1 MSDLVVVPNP
11 LRKSRAERRLCDAQ
25 GGLLLG
31 PRVATLSH
39 LVPGLLA
46 ASGDRRVLLTPLAE
60 RLLAL
65 AAARDAGLLGATPA
79 TGSGDGAGRAA
90 ARLVSELRSAE
101 VTPEDL
107 RGAASGAPTRVGE
120 RLLAAAGALEGY
132 VERLAARDALDAA
145 GALRAAATVAARG
158 ARSEETGDLGLL
170 VLEGHLPASRAAL
183 DLGVA
188 IASRARRVLAQI
200 PFLPEDP
207 VRSAPAEAWLRRI
220 EGLHELS
227 VGRDI
232 QVRFPVNGAA
242 ATGASPP
249 GRVVRLPAASDD
261 AQCDAAARFAV
272 SLLEDGF
279 APPDVAVIAPRRL
292 LELLPPAFARLGVPL
307 SAPLSR
313 PLAGPPVIRDVRVA
327 LRAAGGLDR
336 TALLSLLGSP
346 YFGPAEPIPDL
357 RLHLDRAGV
366 LDGRGDPEERLRS
379 RAAAIAGSDRAG
391 GERGRLLRIAGAA
404 AALRRGLTPLR
415 GPATAAAW
423 VARTRAFLE
432 QVGVRRRA
440 GRAEAGVARR
450 DLAAVARFEEVQ
462 DDLASSLAMAG
473 RGDERLPL
481 EDWANLLDL
490 AIERAELPGGTG
502 PAEGAVEAWPVEEA
516 PGLTARATIVLGAE
530 RGSWPGAIRVDPV
543 LGNAAREALQAHLAR
558 RALPTAFHQQA
569 EAEFR
574 GAWALASASEVLA
587 VGWTRGEQG
596 EGPAPLAA
604 QILDLAGAPELPL
617 ADDPPLEGAR
627 GEAEALRSAARI
639 VARGGAARGEGALA
653 TVPGLALRVADA
665 GERGRQE
672 QERRESWLAG
682 TASPSAGEIPAGL
695 AAWRETLPDQ
705 WSATDLET
713 HAGCGFRYLL
723 RAAGLREEAVAGLDM
738 DRRDEGAL
746 LHAVLEAFV
755 RERRDR
761 GDWPPRDDGADREEA
776 RRVAS
781 TVLERF
787 EREGSVG
794 DPATWA
800 ARREAVL
807 RRIDRFVASES
818 RGDPGLRPVL
828 LEFGFGRDT
837 GRPPLSIPTED
848 GEILLQGRIDR
859 VDADGRRVLVVD
871 YKNSRSM
878 QPSRERLS
886 AEALGTTS
894 FQAPVYLL
902 AASRELPGREELTAT
917 FSLLRSGERVAPWKT
932 TPGDPFLALDLAR
945 RAEVR
950 ANGGKTLADG
960 VVAAVARI
968 RAGSLPVLSTDCTG
982 CPFGAVCRF
991 PRAGEA

>member
-1 MSDLVVVPNP
+1 MSDLVVVPTP

-31 PRVATLSH
+31 PRVATLPH

-46 ASGDRRVLLTPLAE
+46 AAGDRRLLLTPLAE

-65 AAARDAGLLGATPA
+65 AVARDAGLLGATPA
-79 TGSGDGAGRAA
+79 TGSSGGAGRAA
-90 ARLVSELRSAE
+90 ARLLSELRSAE
-101 VTPEDL
+101 VTLADL
-107 RGAASGAPTRVGE
+107 RGAASGAPPRVGA
-120 RLLAAAGALEGY
+120 RLLAAASALDGY
-132 VERLAARDALDAA
+132 QDRLDGRDALDAA
-145 GALRAAATVAARG
+145 GALRAAATAAQRG
-158 ARSEETGDLGLL
+158 ARSEETADLGLL

-188 IASRARRVLAQI
+188 IASRARGVLART
-200 PFLPEDP
+200 PFLPDDP
-207 VRSAPAEAWLRRI
+207 ARSTPAEAWLRRI
-220 EGLHELS
+220 EALHELS

-232 QVRFPVNGAA
+232 QVRFPS
-242 ATGASPP
+242 TGAQPR

-261 AQCDAAARFAV
+261 AQCDGAARFAV

-279 APPDVAVIAPRRL
+279 AAPDVAVIAPRRL
-292 LELLPPAFARLGVPL
+292 LELLPAAFARLGVPL
-307 SAPLSR
+307 AVPLSR
-313 PLAGPPVIRDVRVA
+313 SLGGLPVVRDLRAA
-327 LRAAGGLDR
+327 LRAAGALDR

-346 YFGPAEPIPDL
+346 YMGPAEPIPEL

-366 LDGRGDPEERLRS
+366 LDGRGDPEERLRA
-379 RAAAIAGSDRAG
+379 RAATIAGSDRAG
-391 GERGRLLRIAGAA
+391 GERGRLLRIAGAT
-404 AALRRGLTPLR
+404 AALRRELAPLR

-423 VARTRAFLE
+423 VARTRSFLE

-440 GRAEAGVARR
+440 GRAEAAIARR

-462 DDLASSLAMAG
+462 DDLAASLAMAG
-473 RGDERLPL
+473 HADDRLPL

-490 AIERAELPGGTG
+490 AIDRAELPAGSG

-516 PGLTARATIVLGAE
+516 PGLGARATIVLGAE
-530 RGSWPGAIRVDPV
+530 RGSWPGTIRVDPI
-543 LGNAAREALQAHLAR
+543 LGNAAREALQSHLAR

-574 GAWALASASEVLA
+574 GAWALASGSEVLA

-604 QILDLAGAPELPL
+604 QLLDLAGAPELPL
-617 ADDPPLEGAR
+617 GEDPVLEDAR
-627 GEAEALRSAARI
+627 GEGEALRSAARI
-639 VARGGAARGEGALA
+639 VARGGPEQVEGALA
-653 TVPGLALRVADA
+653 TLPDLARRVADA
-665 GERGRQE
+665 GARGL
-672 QERRESWLAG
+672 QERERRDSWLSG
-682 TASPSAGEIPAGL
+682 TASPHAGAIPAGL
-695 AAWRETLPDQ
+695 EAWREALPAE
-705 WSATDLET
+705 WSPTDLER
-713 HAGCGFRYLL
+713 HATCPFRYLL
-723 RAAGLREEAVAGLDM
+723 HASGLREEGSADLDM

-755 RERRDR
+755 RVRRDR
-761 GDWPPRDDGADREEA
+761 GDWPPRDDAADREEA

-781 TVLERF
+781 AELEKF
-787 EREGSVG
+787 ERNGSVG

-837 GRPPLSIPTED
+837 GRPPLAIPTED
-848 GEILLQGRIDR
+848 GEVLLQGRIDR
-859 VDADGRRVLVVD
+859 VDADGRRLLVVD

-902 AASRELPGREELTAT
+902 AASRELPGREELAAT
-917 FSLLRSGERVAPWKT
+917 FSLLRSGERASPWTT

-950 ANGGKTLADG
+950 AEGGKTLADG
-960 VVAAVARI
+960 VVAAVGRI

>member
-1 MSDLVVVPNP
+1 L
-11 LRKSRAERRLCDAQ
+11 
-25 GGLLLG
+25 
-31 PRVATLSH
+31 
-39 LVPGLLA
+39 
-46 ASGDRRVLLTPLAE
+46 
-60 RLLAL
+60 
-65 AAARDAGLLGATPA
+65 
-79 TGSGDGAGRAA
+79 
-90 ARLVSELRSAE
+90 
-101 VTPEDL
+101 
-107 RGAASGAPTRVGE
+107 
-120 RLLAAAGALEGY
+120 
-132 VERLAARDALDAA
+132 
-145 GALRAAATVAARG
+145 
-158 ARSEETGDLGLL
+158 
-170 VLEGHLPASRAAL
+170 
-183 DLGVA
+183 
-188 IASRARRVLAQI
+188 
-200 PFLPEDP
+200 
-207 VRSAPAEAWLRRI
+207 
-220 EGLHELS
+220 
-227 VGRDI
+227 
-232 QVRFPVNGAA
+232 
-242 ATGASPP
+242 
-249 GRVVRLPAASDD
+249 RLPAVSDD

-279 APPDVAVIAPRRL
+279 AAPDVAVIAPRRL
-292 LELLPPAFARLGVPL
+292 LELLPAAFGRLAVPI
-307 SAPLSR
+307 SVPFSR
-313 PLAGPPVIRDVRVA
+313 PLGTLPVIRDVRAA
-327 LRAAGGLDR
+327 LRAAGALDR

-346 YFGPAEPIPDL
+346 YLGPAEPIPDL
-357 RLHLDRAGV
+357 RHHLDRAGI
-366 LDGRGDPEERLRS
+366 LDGRGDPEERLRA

-404 AALRRGLTPLR
+404 AALRRELAPLR

-423 VARTRAFLE
+423 VARTRSLLE

-440 GRAEAGVARR
+440 GRAEAGIARR

-473 RGDERLPL
+473 RADERLPL

-490 AIERAELPGGTG
+490 ALDRAELPAGTG

-516 PGLTARATIVLGAE
+516 PGLAARAAIVLGAE
-530 RGSWPGAIRVDPV
+530 RGSWPGAIRIDPI
-543 LGNAAREALQAHLAR
+543 LGNGAREVLQSHLAR

-587 VGWTRGEQG
+587 VGWTRAEQG

-604 QILDLAGAPELPL
+604 QALDLAGAPELPL
-617 ADDPPLEGAR
+617 ADDPALEDAR
-627 GEAEALRSAARI
+627 GEGEALRSAARI
-639 VARGGAARGEGALA
+639 FARGGAEQLEGALA
-653 TVPGLALRVADA
+653 TLPDLARRVVDA

-672 QERRESWLAG
+672 RERRDSWLAG
-682 TASPSAGEIPAGL
+682 TASPCAGAIPPGL
-695 AAWRETLPDQ
+695 AAWRDALPGE
-705 WSATDLET
+705 WSPTDLER
-713 HAGCGFRYLL
+713 HAGCPFRYLL
-723 RAAGLREEAVAGLDM
+723 RAAGLREEADADLDM

-755 RERRDR
+755 RVRRDR
-761 GDWPPRDDGADREEA
+761 GDWPPRDDEADREEA

-781 TVLERF
+781 TVLEKF
-787 EREGSVG
+787 ERNGSVG

-818 RGDPGLRPVL
+818 RGDTGLRPVL
-828 LEFGFGRDT
+828 LEFGFGGDT
-837 GRPPLSIPTED
+837 GRPPLAIPTED

-859 VDADGRRVLVVD
+859 VDADGRRLLVVD
-871 YKNSRSM
+871 YKNTRSM

-886 AEALGTTS
+886 EEALGTTS

-902 AASRELPGREELTAT
+902 AASRELPGREELAAT
-917 FSLLRSGERVAPWKT
+917 FSLLRSGERASPWTT

-950 ANGGKTLADG
+950 AEGGKTLADG
-960 VVAAVARI
+960 VVAAVGRI